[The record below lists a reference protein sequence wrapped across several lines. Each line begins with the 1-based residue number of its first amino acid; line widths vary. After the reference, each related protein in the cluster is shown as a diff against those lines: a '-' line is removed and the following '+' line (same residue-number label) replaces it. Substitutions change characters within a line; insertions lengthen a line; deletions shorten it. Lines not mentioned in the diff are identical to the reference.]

1 MDLNYYMKL
10 QNAYGTKS
18 KREKDLLKVN
28 TEMAKHFYDTFSP
41 ESVIVNGRQLDM
53 MIVKDTDGNTY
64 KRKIK
69 TKHDDYINIGEYV
82 IWNNQYWL
90 ITFLDVDDKTWHRGY
105 MYLCTVP
112 LRWQDETGK
121 LIEKWA
127 YSEDFTKY
135 SKGTYG
141 NSIIVTG
148 DNQYGLTVGVDEDTK
163 KLCRDMRFAID
174 FENIVEPDIYKLS
187 NRKMALNN
195 YEYFN
200 RGATMILTLSYD
212 AFNRNTDKLVEISE
226 GKKVWICNYTS
237 TTPLPPKEDETAK
250 IEISYNGKPEL
261 KVGGNYK
268 TFTASKIGIDTSN
281 RKELIG
287 TWEVISIPEMETI
300 IKYLISDNI
309 IRLKIENDE
318 FAIGNKIRIKF
329 TEKSTMVATH
339 LDIDIVNSF

>member
-1 MDLNYYMKL
+1 M
-10 QNAYGTKS
+10 
-18 KREKDLLKVN
+18 
-28 TEMAKHFYDTFSP
+28 
-41 ESVIVNGRQLDM
+41 
-53 MIVKDTDGNTY
+53 
-64 KRKIK
+64 
-69 TKHDDYINIGEYV
+69 
-82 IWNNQYWL
+82 
-90 ITFLDVDDKTWHRGY
+90 
-105 MYLCTVP
+105 
-112 LRWQDETGK
+112 
-121 LIEKWA
+121 
-127 YSEDFTKY
+127 
-135 SKGTYG
+135 
-141 NSIIVTG
+141 
-148 DNQYGLTVGVDEDTK
+148 TVGVDEDTK

-212 AFNRNTDKLVEISE
+212 AFNRSTDKLVEFSE